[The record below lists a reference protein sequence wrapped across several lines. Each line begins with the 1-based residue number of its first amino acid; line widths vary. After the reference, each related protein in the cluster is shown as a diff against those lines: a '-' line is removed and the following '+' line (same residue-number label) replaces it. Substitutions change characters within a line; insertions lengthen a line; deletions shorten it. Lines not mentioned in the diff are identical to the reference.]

1 MNTLFSI
8 FQEFID
14 LVFFKNVA
22 DFLNVDELTFRDYIF
37 LFFAKNTFR
46 IIKNKSIKYLLDTLL
61 YLDFLK
67 YHRKLFSKDF
77 YLIQNCSLVT
87 FFTKSISFFL
97 EFENENQF
105 VFKEKLNEPFRKIIE
120 GILLE
125 RKIKQLNTGIQF
137 WRNQNQNLLTFD
149 ILNQSYQEILR
160 KKLIRIENDIN
171 LSQVYS
177 ANQSKFNIFVKRFG
191 CLFPVLFGQEISTIN
206 GNPRRMNNK
215 TNSKPI
221 YNMFLL
227 RLERFFLKKY
237 CKTRIDI
244 LNFYFFKE
252 IYYLK
257 KEDSSFS
264 KFLSKYSKI
273 STIKLKMDF
282 KKFS

>member
-8 FQEFID
+8 FQEFIG
-14 LVFFKNVA
+14 LIFFKNVA
-22 DFLNVDELTFRDYIF
+22 DFLNVDELTFHDYIF

-67 YHRKLFSKDF
+67 HHRKLFSKDF
-77 YLIQNCSLVT
+77 YLIQTCSLVT

-97 EFENENQF
+97 EFENENKF

-125 RKIKQLNTGIQF
+125 RKIKQLNTGLQF

-206 GNPRRMNNK
+206 GNPRRKNNK
-215 TNSKPI
+215 KNKKPI

>member
-191 CLFPVLFGQEISTIN
+191 CLFPVLFGQEISTIK

-215 TNSKPI
+215 TNSKSI
-221 YNMFLL
+221 YNMFLF

-252 IYYLK
+252 IYCLK
-257 KEDSSFS
+257 KEDSNFS
-264 KFLSKYSKI
+264 KFLFKHSKI
-273 STIKLKMDF
+273 STIKPKLDF
-282 KKFS
+282 QEFS